1 MIRRALGGAL
11 TLLVVAPAGALAQTP
26 APPPAPPATPP
37 PPPAAAPV
45 IGVSL
50 GGVMRDRRRAVVLA
64 RDPFRVRGTVTPF
77 VAGQTVVVR
86 LSRGSRRLAARRVAV
101 RQAGTTGRG
110 TFAVSFRAPR
120 TGRLAVRA
128 VHFATP
134 EQPTGRSRA
143 TSVQIVRAGAAQG
156 SRGPVVRLLQAGLD
170 RLRFAVPRSGVYDA
184 GTSRAV
190 MAYRKVNRMA
200 RNG

>member
-1 MIRRALGGAL
+1 MTRRALGVAL
-11 TLLVVAPAGALAQTP
+11 TLLVAAPAGALAQTP

-37 PPPAAAPV
+37 APAAARR

-50 GGVMRDRRRAVVLA
+50 EGVMRDRRRAVVLA

-77 VAGQTVVVR
+77 VAGQTVLVR

-128 VHFATP
+128 VHFAT
-134 EQPTGRSRA
+134 
-143 TSVQIVRAGAAQG
+143 
-156 SRGPVVRLLQAGLD
+156 
-170 RLRFAVPRSGVYDA
+170 
-184 GTSRAV
+184 
-190 MAYRKVNRMA
+190 
-200 RNG
+200 